1 MTAAILEPRP
11 LYAIGTVARLT
22 GLKPDTLRVWERR
35 YGLGASHKSR
45 SGRRQYTQADL
56 EHLQLV
62 AELVNTGTRI
72 GEIAAAGRKTLEIML
87 RRNGDPGARLD
98 ASKPS
103 VLFVGTQLC
112 RWIDEHQGCLASV
125 SAQLARVDLAAAGD
139 VPEGEVG
146 PIEMLVI
153 GCEALGFVQLQQ
165 IQALAER
172 LGAPR
177 VLVSCAQPRERAV
190 ATLAQQGIATT
201 SFPPAPGF
209 LAFEVTRCAAEE
221 AGDQPGERLGALLRE
236 KPRAFSAEELA
247 RVLQQPGEGLRAV
260 SELVGKLAE
269 FEQRMADAPVDDWQ
283 QAASR
288 ACAYAY
294 AGQARWLMEKALQV
308 MLSTPGDAG
317 EAADTA
323 RPGPVRSARRLHDAA

>member
-1 MTAAILEPRP
+1 MTAVILEPRP

-35 YGLGASHKSR
+35 YGLGASHKSP

-62 AELVNTGTRI
+62 AELVSTGTRI
-72 GEIAAAGRKTLEIML
+72 GEIASAGRKTLEIML
-87 RRNGDPGARLD
+87 RRNGEPGARRD
-98 ASKPS
+98 VCKPS
-103 VLFVGTQLC
+103 VLFVGIQLC
-112 RWIDEHQGCLASV
+112 QWIDEHQGCLASV
-125 SAQLARVDLAAAGD
+125 SAKLARVDLAAACD
-139 VPEGEVG
+139 VPEGEIG
-146 PIEMLVI
+146 PVEMLVI

-172 LGAPR
+172 LGVAR

-190 ATLAQQGIATT
+190 ATLAQQGIATS

-221 AGDQPGERLGALLRE
+221 AGDQPGDRLGALLKE
-236 KPRAFSAEELA
+236 KPREFSAEELA
-247 RVLQQPGEGLRAV
+247 RVLQLPGEGLRTV
-260 SELVGKLAE
+260 SELVGNLAE

-317 EAADTA
+317 EESGTG
-323 RPGPVRSARRLHDAA
+323 RLRSVRSPRRLHDAA

>member
-1 MTAAILEPRP
+1 MKAAILEPRP

-35 YGLGASHKSR
+35 YGLGASHKSP
-45 SGRRQYTQADL
+45 SGRRQYSQADL

-62 AELVNTGTRI
+62 AELVRTGTRI
-72 GEIAAAGRKTLEIML
+72 GEIASAGRKTLEIML
-87 RRNGDPGARLD
+87 RRSGDSGARLA

-103 VLFVGTQLC
+103 VLFIGPQLC
-112 RWIDEHQGCLASV
+112 QWIDEHQGCLANV
-125 SAQLARVDLAAAGD
+125 SARLARVELAAAD
-139 VPEGEVG
+139 ELSASEVG
-146 PIEMLVI
+146 QVEMLVI
-153 GCEALGFVQLQQ
+153 GCTALGFVQLQQ

-172 LGAPR
+172 LQAPR
-177 VLVSCAQPRERAV
+177 VLVSCGQPRERAV

-209 LAFEVTRCAAEE
+209 LAFEVARCAAEE
-221 AGDQPGERLGALLRE
+221 AGDQQGDRLGALLRE
-236 KPRAFSAEELA
+236 KPREFTAEELA
-247 RVLQQPGEGLRAV
+247 RVLQLPGDGARSL
-260 SELVGKLAE
+260 SELVGSLAE

-308 MLSTPGDAG
+308 MLSTPGEGEGDAG
-317 EAADTA
+317 GA
-323 RPGPVRSARRLHDAA
+323 RLRPVRSPRRLHDAA